1 MNELCPVVVY
11 DACVLYP
18 ALLRDFLVRLALARC
33 VRAHWSRKIQDEWKR
48 NLLRNQPTLFPARL
62 ERTTNLMER
71 ALPSALIEPDEAL
84 IAILRLPDLDDRHVL
99 ATAIQCRPSVIVTFN
114 LRDFPEEELAPFGI
128 EAEHPDSLAVRLL
141 WANQAGVIG
150 AARKQRDELAKPKL
164 DADEYLAALRR
175 QGLVQTSTLLAKYR
189 DRL

>member
-48 NLLRNQPTLFPARL
+48 SLLRNQPTLFPARF
-62 ERTTNLMER
+62 ERTTNLMDR
-71 ALPSALIEPDEAL
+71 AIPSALIEPDEAL
-84 IAILRLPDLDDRHVL
+84 IAILRLPDADDRHVL

-114 LRDFPEEELAPFGI
+114 LRDFPEDVLASFGI
-128 EAEHPDSLAVRLL
+128 EAEHPDSLVARLL
-141 WANQAGVIG
+141 WSNQGGVIE
-150 AARKQRDELAKPKL
+150 AARKQRAKLAKPSL
-164 DADEYLAALRR
+164 DVNEYLTALRR

-189 DRL
+189 DRI